1 MMHGLCTEDRGPFAN
16 KIVRASMDFRSDG
29 ETTVLSCTQCWYYS
43 IIVSSI
49 DLYKAI
55 MMYLI
60 HDILCSCTHY
70 ILVKVPCESIT
81 KNIARGCGREPI
93 KHDTQ
98 PSGLFA
104 RDHARSAIFAVM
116 HERERYFNW
125 FIVAEFL
132 ASAALND
139 SKWALR
145 SKLPIKMLGR
155 SRGKTVEPLRP
166 LTLENKAENKVHFGA
181 LMLGGFIQ

>member
-1 MMHGLCTEDRGPFAN
+1 M
-16 KIVRASMDFRSDG
+16 SM
-29 ETTVLSCTQCWYYS
+29 QKQYYCKNS
-43 IIVSSI
+43 
-49 DLYKAI
+49 
-55 MMYLI
+55 
-60 HDILCSCTHY
+60 
-70 ILVKVPCESIT
+70 ILVKVPCECIT
-81 KNIARGCGREPI
+81 ANIARGCGREPI
-93 KHDTQ
+93 KHEAQ
-98 PSGLFA
+98 PSALFA

-145 SKLPIKMLGR
+145 SKLPITMLAM

-166 LTLENKAENKVHFGA
+166 LTLDNKALYG
-181 LMLGGFIQ
+181 I